1 MHSKKKQNKKATELK
16 RPYPVGWLFAQ
27 SLQIVT

>member
-1 MHSKKKQNKKATELK
+1 MHSKKKKEKATELK